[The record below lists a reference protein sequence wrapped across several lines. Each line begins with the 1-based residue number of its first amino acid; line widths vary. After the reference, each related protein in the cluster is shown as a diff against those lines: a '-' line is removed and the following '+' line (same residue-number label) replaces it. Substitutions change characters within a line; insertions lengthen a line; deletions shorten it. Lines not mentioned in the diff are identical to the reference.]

1 MVRLLLAAALAFAV
15 MPASAQEADH
25 TVTGEITGADHQTYK
40 AIPFDVPAGV
50 ERITVRLTYDKA
62 NRTVVD
68 LGVFDPGRFRGWS
81 GGTRD
86 RFTLS
91 PSDATPGYLP
101 GALPAGRWQVQFGI
115 PNARKDARSV
125 FRVEIFFDRGE
136 RRSAS
141 AAIADAP
148 LRAGPGW
155 YRGDLHMHNAHSD
168 GSCASQ
174 QGKRVP
180 CPLYRTVE
188 AAADAGLDFI
198 AVTDHNTSSHF
209 SGLRELQPFHDRL
222 LLIPGAEITTFGGHA
237 NIFGQSRWVDFRV
250 GSPDVPDIATL
261 QRNVEQAGAI
271 LSINHPALPSG
282 EACMGCGWV
291 WPETDWSKVTA
302 IEAINGLTTQPPLA
316 GLDFWYDKLNRGY
329 RITGIGSSDNH
340 DPAASPGKAPIG
352 RPATVVYAQAL
363 SQPAILDA
371 VRSGNAFIDVEGT
384 RERLLEVKVRSRRE
398 IATMGQTLAGSG
410 TLQVEARVTA
420 VTDGIVQLIV
430 NGEERARTRLNGP
443 GPAEPFRIDSRTSC
457 GWLAVNVLGLDERKL
472 LIGNP
477 VYVECKAAGQR
488 QAASP

>member
-1 MVRLLLAAALAFAV
+1 MRVRLLLAALACLAT
-15 MPASAQEADH
+15 PAAAQEADR

-68 LGVFDPGRFRGWS
+68 LGIFDPQRFRGWS

-91 PSDATPGYLP
+91 ESDATPGYLP
-101 GALPAGRWQVQFGI
+101 GALPAGRWHVQFGV
-115 PNARKDARSV
+115 PNARKDARSAY
-125 FRVEIFFDRGE
+125 RVEVFFDRGTA
-136 RRSAS
+136 RNAS

-148 LRAGPGW
+148 LRTGPGW
-155 YRGDLHMHNAHSD
+155 YRGDLHMHDAHSD

-188 AAADAGLDFI
+188 TAAQAGLDFI

-209 SGLRELQPFHDRL
+209 SALRELQPFHDKL

-250 GSPDVPDIATL
+250 GSPSVPNVAALQKDVA
-261 QRNVEQAGAI
+261 EAGAI
-271 LSINHPALPSG
+271 LSVNHPALPSG

-291 WPETDWSKVTA
+291 WPDTDWSKVTA

-316 GLDFWYDKLNRGY
+316 GLDFWYDKLNRGF

-340 DPAASPGKAPIG
+340 DPDTPRPGSAPIG
-352 RPATVVYAQAL
+352 RPSTVVRAREL
-363 SQPAILDA
+363 SQPAILDGIRA
-371 VRSGNAFIDVEGT
+371 GNVFIDVQGT
-384 RERLLEVKVRSRRE
+384 RDRMLEVAAVSGKTRVAMGE
-398 IATMGQTLAGSG
+398 TITAPAATI
-410 TLQVEARVTA
+410 QVEALVTGVDA
-420 VTDGIVQLIV
+420 GTVQLIA
-430 NGEERARTRLNGP
+430 NGKEHARAPLAPATRLDIP
-443 GPAEPFRIDSRTSC
+443 RTAAC
-457 GWLAVNVLGLDERKL
+457 GWIAVNVLGPEDRKL

-477 VYVECKAAGQR
+477 VYIQCKAAPR
-488 QAASP
+488 R

>member
-1 MVRLLLAAALAFAV
+1 MRIRLLLAALACLV
-15 MPASAQEADH
+15 TPAAAQEADR

-40 AIPFDVPAGV
+40 AIPFDVPTGV

-62 NRTVVD
+62 NKTVVD
-68 LGVFDPGRFRGWS
+68 LGVFDPERFRGWS

-91 PSDATPGYLP
+91 ASDATPGYLP
-101 GALPAGRWQVQFGI
+101 GALPTGRWQIQFGV
-115 PNARKDARSV
+115 PNARKDARSAW
-125 FRVEIFFDRGE
+125 RVEIFFDRGTA
-136 RRSAS
+136 RNAT

-168 GSCASQ
+168 GSCDSQ
-174 QGKRVP
+174 TGKRVP

-188 AAADAGLDFI
+188 AAAQAGLDFI

-209 SGLRELQPFHDRL
+209 SALRELQPYHDKL
-222 LLIPGAEITTFGGHA
+222 LLIPGAEVTTFGGHA

-250 GSPDVPDIATL
+250 GSPTVPDIAAL
-261 QRNVEQAGAI
+261 QKDVVAAGAI
-271 LSINHPALPSG
+271 LSVNHPALPSG

-291 WPETDWSKVTA
+291 WPGTDWSKVTA

-340 DPAASPGKAPIG
+340 DPGAARPGSAPIG
-352 RPATVVYAQAL
+352 RPSTVVHARAL
-363 SQPAILDA
+363 SQPAILDGIRA
-371 VRSGNAFIDVEGT
+371 GNVFIDVEGS
-384 RERLLEVKVRSRRE
+384 RDRMLEVAVVSGKTRAAMGETVTASA
-398 IATMGQTLAGSG
+398 ATLV
-410 TLQVEARVTA
+410 VEARITGVAAGT
-420 VTDGIVQLIV
+420 VQLIA
-430 NGEERARTRLNGP
+430 NGKEHARTPLAPTASFSIPR
-443 GPAEPFRIDSRTSC
+443 AAAC
-457 GWLAVNVLGLDERKL
+457 GWVAVNVLGPEDRKL

-477 VYVECKAAGQR
+477 VYIDCKAAPR
-488 QAASP
+488 R

>member
-1 MVRLLLAAALAFAV
+1 MRAVRLLLAALVCLVTPAV
-15 MPASAQEADH
+15 AQEADH

-40 AIPFDVPAGV
+40 AIPFDVPTGV

-68 LGVFDPGRFRGWS
+68 LGVFDPQRFRGWS

-101 GALPAGRWQVQFGI
+101 GALPPGRWHVQFGV
-115 PNARKDARSV
+115 PNARKDARSAY
-125 FRVEIFFDRGE
+125 RVEIFFDRGAA
-136 RRSAS
+136 RNAS
-141 AAIADAP
+141 AASADAP
-148 LRAGPGW
+148 LKTGAGW
-155 YRGDLHMHNAHSD
+155 YRGDLHMHDAHSD

-188 AAADAGLDFI
+188 AAANAGLDFI

-209 SGLRELQPFHDRL
+209 SALRELQPWYDRL

-250 GSPDVPDIATL
+250 GSPTVPDIAAL
-261 QRNVEQAGAI
+261 QKDVAAAGAI

-316 GLDFWYDKLNRGY
+316 GLDFWYDKLNRGF

-340 DPAASPGKAPIG
+340 DPAAGPGKAPIG
-352 RPATVVYAQAL
+352 RPATVVHARDL
-363 SQPAILDA
+363 SQRAILDGIRA
-371 VRSGNAFIDVEGT
+371 GNVFVDVEGT
-384 RERLLEVKVRSRRE
+384 RDRMLEVAVTSGAKRAV
-398 IATMGQTLAGSG
+398 MGETITAPAATLA
-410 TLQVEARVTA
+410 VEAHISGVEAGTA
-420 VTDGIVQLIV
+420 QLIA
-430 NGEERARTRLNGP
+430 NGKEHARVPLAPSTRFSLSRA
-443 GPAEPFRIDSRTSC
+443 AAC
-457 GWLAVNVLGLDERKL
+457 GWIAVNILGPDGRKL

-477 VYVECKAAGQR
+477 VYIICGGKAR
-488 QAASP
+488 

>member
-1 MVRLLLAAALAFAV
+1 MRIRLLTALGLALATPVA
-15 MPASAQEADH
+15 AQEADR

-62 NRTVVD
+62 NKTVVD
-68 LGVFDPGRFRGWS
+68 LGVFDPQRFRGWS

-91 PSDATPGYLP
+91 ESDATPGYLA

-115 PNARKDARSV
+115 PNARKDARSAY
-125 FRVEIFFDRGE
+125 RVEIFFDRGAA
-136 RRSAS
+136 RNAS

-148 LRAGPGW
+148 LKAGPGW
-155 YRGDLHMHNAHSD
+155 YRGDLHMHDAHSD
-168 GSCASQ
+168 GSCDSQ
-174 QGKRVP
+174 SGKRVP

-188 AAADAGLDFI
+188 AAAAAGLDFI

-209 SGLRELQPFHDRL
+209 SPLRELAPFYDKL

-250 GSPDVPDIATL
+250 GSPSVPNVAAL
-261 QRNVEQAGAI
+261 QRDVAAAGAI
-271 LSINHPALPSG
+271 LSVNHPALPSG

-291 WPETDWSKVTA
+291 WPGTDWGKVTA

-316 GLDFWYDKLNRGY
+316 GLDFWYDKLNRGF

-340 DPAASPGKAPIG
+340 DPAAARPGSAPIG
-352 RPATVVYAQAL
+352 RPATVVHARDL
-363 SQPAILDA
+363 SQPAILDGIRA
-371 VRSGNAFIDVEGT
+371 GDVFIDVEGT
-384 RERLLEVKVRSRRE
+384 RDRMLEVAVVSGKTR
-398 IATMGQTLAGSG
+398 AAMGETVTAPAAALS
-410 TLQVEARVTA
+410 VEARIAGVEAGT
-420 VTDGIVQLIV
+420 VQLIA
-430 NGEERARTRLNGP
+430 NGKEHARAPSASTVSFDIPR
-443 GPAEPFRIDSRTSC
+443 AAAC
-457 GWLAVNVLGLDERKL
+457 GWIAVNVLGAEDRKL

-477 VYVECKAAGQR
+477 VYIQCKTAPR
-488 QAASP
+488 R

>member
-1 MVRLLLAAALAFAV
+1 MRAVHLLLAALV
-15 MPASAQEADH
+15 CLVTPAAAQEADR
-25 TVTGEITGADHQTYK
+25 TVTGEITGTDHQTYRE
-40 AIPFDVPAGV
+40 IPFDVPAGV

-68 LGVFDPGRFRGWS
+68 LGVFDPERFRGWS

-86 RFTLS
+86 RFTLA

-101 GALPAGRWQVQFGI
+101 GALPPGRWHVQFGV
-115 PNARKDARSV
+115 PNARKDSHSA
-125 FRVEIFFDRGE
+125 FRVEIFFDRGDT
-136 RRSAS
+136 RNAS

-148 LRAGPGW
+148 VRSGPGW
-155 YRGDLHMHNAHSD
+155 YRGDLHMHDAHSD

-180 CPLYRTVE
+180 CPLYRTVA

-209 SGLRELQPFHDRL
+209 SALRELQPYYDRL

-250 GSPDVPDIATL
+250 GSANVPDIAAL
-261 QRNVEQAGAI
+261 QRNVAAADAI
-271 LSINHPALPSG
+271 LSVNHPALPSG

-291 WPETDWSKVTA
+291 WPGTDWRQVTA
-302 IEAINGLTTQPPLA
+302 IEAINSLTTQPPLA

-340 DPAASPGKAPIG
+340 DPAAGPGKAPIG
-352 RPATVVYAQAL
+352 RPATVVHAREL
-363 SQPAILDA
+363 SQPAILDGIRA
-371 VRSGNAFIDVEGT
+371 GNVFIDVEGT
-384 RERLLEVKVRSRRE
+384 RDRMLEVAVVAGKTRAAMGE
-398 IATMGQTLAGSG
+398 TIAAPAARLE
-410 TLQVEARVTA
+410 VEVRVTGVA
-420 VTDGIVQLIV
+420 QGIVQLIA
-430 NGEERARTRLNGP
+430 NGKEHSRLPLGTSPAALPIDRA
-443 GPAEPFRIDSRTSC
+443 AAC
-457 GWLAVNVLGLDERKL
+457 GWVAVNVLGPNDRKL

-477 VYVECKAAGQR
+477 VYIQCKAAPR
-488 QAASP
+488 R

>member
-1 MVRLLLAAALAFAV
+1 MRGVRLLLAALACLLT
-15 MPASAQEADH
+15 PAAAQEADR

-40 AIPFDVPAGV
+40 AIPFDLPAGV

-62 NRTVVD
+62 NRTVID
-68 LGVFDPGRFRGWS
+68 LGLFDPERFRGWS

-91 PSDATPGYLP
+91 EGDATPGYLS
-101 GALPAGRWQVQFGI
+101 GALPPGRWQVQFGI
-115 PNARKDARSV
+115 PNARKDARSPY
-125 FRVEIFFDRGE
+125 RVEIFFDRGE
-136 RRSAS
+136 TRNAT

-148 LRAGPGW
+148 IRAGPGW
-155 YRGDLHMHNAHSD
+155 YRGDLHMHDTHSD

-188 AAADAGLDFI
+188 AAAQAGLDFI

-209 SGLRELQPFHDRL
+209 SALRELQPFYDRM

-250 GSPDVPDIATL
+250 GSPTVPDVATL
-261 QRNVEQAGAI
+261 QHNVAAARAI

-291 WPETDWSKVTA
+291 WPDTDWSKVTA

-316 GLDFWYDKLNRGY
+316 GLDFWYDKLNRGF

-340 DPAASPGKAPIG
+340 DPAAGPGKAPIG
-352 RPATVVYAQAL
+352 RPATVVHAREL
-363 SQPAILDA
+363 SQPAILDGIRA
-371 VRSGNAFIDVEGT
+371 GNVFIDVEGA
-384 RERLLEVKVRSRRE
+384 RDRMLEVAVVSGKNR
-398 IATMGQTLAGSG
+398 AAMGETLAIPAAKLAVEVSVAGVAQG
-410 TLQVEARVTA
+410 TA
-420 VTDGIVQLIV
+420 QLV
-430 NGEERARTRLNGP
+430 ANGKEHSRISVATSPATLPIDRA
-443 GPAEPFRIDSRTSC
+443 AAC
-457 GWLAVNVLGLDERKL
+457 GWIAVNILGPDNRKL

-477 VYVECKAAGQR
+477 IYIRCKAAPR
-488 QAASP
+488 R